1 MVCPKQCTKEDPTIV
16 TIHNARYIIREFFA
30 SKYYF
35 ILFMPPQ
42 INRESEGFGREGE
55 SILSTVLLSIVH

>member
-1 MVCPKQCTKEDPTIV
+1 MVYPKQCTKEDPTIV

-35 ILFMPPQ
+35 ILPQ
-42 INRESEGFGREGE
+42 NNRESEGFGR
-55 SILSTVLLSIVH
+55 